1 MNIKDIKELI
11 LAVDKTSINKV
22 DIETGDIKISISK
35 SNNVSNSEGLVEE
48 VKLEGTKKESLTRT
62 SEKIIDDENIFIV
75 KSPIVGTFYTS
86 PSPGAEPFVKVGDN
100 VKEGQ
105 TLCIIEA
112 MKIMNEITSEVSG
125 EIVDVLVENEEVVE
139 YGQPLMKIRR

>member
-11 LAVDKTSINKV
+11 LTIDKTSINKV

-35 SNNVSNSEGLVEE
+35 SSDVVLNSENLVEE
-48 VKLEGTKKESLTRT
+48 VKLEETKKESLT

-125 EIVDVLVENEEVVE
+125 EIVEVLVENEEVVE

>member
-11 LAVDKTSINKV
+11 LTIDKTSINRV
-22 DIETGDIKISISK
+22 DIETADIKISISK
-35 SNNVSNSEGLVEE
+35 SDDIILNNE
-48 VKLEGTKKESLTRT
+48 KLANEIESEGTKKEVLTNEDIT
-62 SEKIIDDENIFIV
+62 NDEDIFVV

-86 PSPGAEPFVKVGDN
+86 PSPGAEPFVKAGDK
-100 VKEGQ
+100 VEEGQ

-125 EIVDVLVENEEVVE
+125 EIVEILVENEEVVE

>member
-11 LAVDKTSINKV
+11 LTIDKTSINKV

-35 SNNVSNSEGLVEE
+35 SSDVVLSSENLAKEA
-48 VKLEGTKKESLTRT
+48 KLEETKKGSLT

-86 PSPGAEPFVKVGDN
+86 PSPGAEPFVKVGDKVN
-100 VKEGQ
+100 EGQ

-125 EIVDVLVENEEVVE
+125 EIVEVLVENEEVVE

>member
-11 LAVDKTSINKV
+11 LTIDKTSINRV
-22 DIETGDIKISISK
+22 DIETGDIKVSISK
-35 SNNVSNSEGLVEE
+35 SNDVVLNSENLASE
-48 VKLEGTKKESLTRT
+48 VKLEETKKESLI

-86 PSPGAEPFVKVGDN
+86 PSPGAEPFVKVGDKVN
-100 VKEGQ
+100 EGQ

-125 EIVDVLVENEEVVE
+125 EIVEILVENEEVVE

>member
-11 LAVDKTSINKV
+11 LTIDKTSINKV

-35 SNNVSNSEGLVEE
+35 SSDVVLSSENLVEGA
-48 VKLEGTKKESLTRT
+48 KLEETKKELLT
-62 SEKIIDDENIFIV
+62 SKKIIDDENIFIV

-86 PSPGAEPFVKVGDN
+86 PSPGAEPFVKVGDK
-100 VKEGQ
+100 VTEGQ

-125 EIVDVLVENEEVVE
+125 QIVEVLVENEEVVE
-139 YGQPLMKIRR
+139 YGQPLIKIRR